1 MDLSPENFPNG
12 LSCYCAKFDGSGN
25 MSPWV
30 KLKSTIENFAPLT
43 SMFQKFGFLAQNSS
57 TGHKS

>member
-43 SMFQKFGFLAQNSS
+43 SMFPKFGF
-57 TGHKS
+57 